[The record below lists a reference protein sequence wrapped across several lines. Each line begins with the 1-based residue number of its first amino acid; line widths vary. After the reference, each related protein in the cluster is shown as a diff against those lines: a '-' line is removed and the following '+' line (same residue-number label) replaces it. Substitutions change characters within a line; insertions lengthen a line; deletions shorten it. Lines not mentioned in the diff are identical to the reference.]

1 MEKSTNLPISAF
13 IVCMN
18 EASNIRRCL
27 ESISWCAEIVV
38 IDSGSTDNTL
48 DICREYGATIVHR
61 NWTGYVEQ
69 KAFGLEKCSHEW
81 VLNIDA
87 DEEVS
92 EELRQEIV
100 QTITN
105 DDLSFSGYELSRVV
119 FYLGKWWR
127 KGGWYPEYRLRL
139 CRRSKTTWA
148 GADPHERA
156 VVDGPVKLLKGE
168 LHHYTYSGIADH
180 ILRLNQHSSS
190 AARTMKKK
198 GNKSSVLMMILNPI
212 GRFTK
217 FYFIK
222 KGYREGFTGLMVAIF
237 ESFYV
242 LLKYLKLW
250 EIEQLNKTE
259 VTPNN
264 D

>member
-1 MEKSTNLPISAF
+1 MNTPPQLPISAF
-13 IVCMN
+13 IVCVN
-18 EASNIRRCL
+18 EGDNIRRCL
-27 ESISWCAEIVV
+27 QSISWCTEIII

-48 DICREYGATIVHR
+48 EICREYGATVIHR

-92 EELRQEIV
+92 EELRQEITTV
-100 QTITN
+100 IQN
-105 DDLSFSGYELSRVV
+105 DDLRFAGYELSRVV

-156 VVDGPVKLLKGE
+156 VVDGTTKRLKGE
-168 LHHYTYSGIADH
+168 LHHYTYTGIADH

-190 AARTMKKK
+190 AARTMHKNGKKA
-198 GNKSSVLMMILNPI
+198 SILLMILNPL
-212 GRFTK
+212 GRFAK
-217 FYFIK
+217 FYFVK
-222 KGYREGFTGLMVAIF
+222 KGYLEGLTGLIVAFF

-250 EIEQLNKTE
+250 EITQRDKFNK
-259 VTPNN
+259 
-264 D
+264 

>member
-1 MEKSTNLPISAF
+1 
-13 IVCMN
+13 MN
-18 EASNIRRCL
+18 EADNIRRCL
-27 ESISWCAEIVV
+27 ESISWCSEVIV

-48 DICREYGATIVHR
+48 DICREYGATVVHR
-61 NWTGYVEQ
+61 DWTGYVEQ
-69 KAFGLEKCSHEW
+69 KAFGLEKCSYEW

-92 EELRQEIV
+92 DELRQEIIHIISSSD
-100 QTITN
+100 QSIARQN
-105 DDLSFSGYELSRVV
+105 IAGYELSRVV

-139 CRRSKTTWA
+139 CRRIKTTWA

-156 VVDGPVKLLKGE
+156 VVDGPIKRLKGE
-168 LHHYTYSGIADH
+168 LHHYTYTSIADH

-190 AARTMKKK
+190 AAKTMHKNGKKT
-198 GNKSSVLMMILNPI
+198 SFLLMILNPF
-212 GRFTK
+212 GRFVK
-217 FYFIK
+217 FYIIK
-222 KGYREGFTGLMVAIF
+222 KGYLEGLTGLMVALF

-250 EIEQLNKTE
+250 EIEQNGKSNT
-259 VTPNN
+259 
-264 D
+264 